1 MMVGLIYRFFVT
13 VLSWLVLPARSSASK
28 DAETLALPQEVA
40 VLRRATPKP
49 RISWTDRAVLSAV
62 ARVLP
67 RSLRTHR
74 IVTPGTLIR
83 WHRRLVAKKWTQPKA
98 PGRPPL
104 SPELV
109 ELIVQLARENKTW
122 GVVRIQGEL
131 R

>member
-1 MMVGLIYRFFVT
+1 M
-13 VLSWLVLPARSSASK
+13 LSWLVLLARSSASK
-28 DAETLALPQEVA
+28 DTEILALRQEVA

-49 RISWTDRAVLSAV
+49 RISWTDRAVLSVV

-67 RSLRTHR
+67 RSLRAHR

-104 SPELV
+104 SPEL
-109 ELIVQLARENKTW
+109 W
-122 GVVRIQGEL
+122 WS
-131 R
+131 